1 MSWPLISDLSII
13 KVLSNIT
20 QIHIVDAARS
30 NCRVH
35 SGVDGDTPF
44 IIDEEGTTANVDGME
59 RAALSVHTVHQWL
72 TFLQMP
78 VATAA
83 AQQHKQQIT
92 IRLHKVE
99 LVISKFWK

>member
-1 MSWPLISDLSII
+1 M
-13 KVLSNIT
+13 
-20 QIHIVDAARS
+20 
-30 NCRVH
+30 
-35 SGVDGDTPF
+35 
-44 IIDEEGTTANVDGME
+44 DEEGTTANVTDGME

-72 TFLQMP
+72 TFLQMI
-78 VATAA
+78 VVTAA